1 MIEQHVNTQR
11 AEQGLPAIP
20 FLLSDIQPHL
30 GAWMDAAARSANLS
44 FVPQPVDAADPPIAA
59 TSTTSTAEAAAAAAN
74 RTFRVAHGKT
84 TTVHGSNSGKKRATA
99 NATADATA
107 ATGNGESSTEEQE
120 GNTDTD
126 DYGFSTNTR
135 VFRLYCLSFH
145 HFNDTAAKR
154 VLESTLTTAD
164 GFAIVELQDRRVAS
178 LLLVALDAFLI
189 LLAGLFW
196 FWRDPLHLILI
207 YIVPLVP
214 FTCVF
219 DGFVSCLRTREFEEV
234 LALVDGDRGEAERN
248 GGVCHETDD
257 EGNAIRT
264 ARVGEWVF
272 EGGRLEHTWPLG
284 HLNYVIGLKGVDR
297 LAEGIV

>member
-11 AEQGLPAIP
+11 AAQGLPAIP

-74 RTFRVAHGKT
+74 RTFRVAHGRT
-84 TTVHGSNSGKKRATA
+84 ATGRGGGSSGKKQAA
-99 NATADATA
+99 APAGAGA
-107 ATGNGESSTEEQE
+107 ATGNGDSSTEEQE
-120 GNTDTD
+120 GNTDNDD

-154 VLESTLTTAD
+154 VLASTLATAD

-189 LLAGLFW
+189 VLAGLFW

-207 YIVPLVP
+207 YVVPLVP

-234 LALVDGDRGEAERN
+234 LALVDGDRGEVERN

-297 LAEGIV
+297 LVEGIV